1 MSQKALEDLQREY
14 PINLHERRGRKSAS
28 SGLHQTHQVATHES
42 LVVLEDAHNEPSIEQ
57 PESGQRLIK
66 QFFQL
71 FVSGEIEHRLD
82 GFTPAAQAHLIDEIK
97 AGIPLL
103 EEFVA
108 KNKIIEVFDLQ
119 IARLIFS
126 ECDRNDFMFCMA
138 PRSCAS
144 LLEMRCE

>member
-1 MSQKALEDLQREY
+1 MSDGAIDLVRREFLDDNKVYSQAELETLRQSSPKNE
-14 PINLHERRGRKSAS
+14 HERRGRKRSTANF
-28 SGLHQTHQVATHES
+28 HEIRTTHAQATHES
-42 LVVLEDAHNEPSIEQ
+42 LVVMHDADSKSSVEQ

-97 AGIPLL
+97 TGIPLL

-108 KNKIIEVFDLQ
+108 KYKTIEVTHVH
-119 IARLIFS
+119 
-126 ECDRNDFMFCMA
+126 
-138 PRSCAS
+138 
-144 LLEMRCE
+144 